1 MPCTPPFLSIYIKN
15 LPPPRYLLQPSN
27 NPRLQQLM
35 PRFSRILYASADAA
49 APPAAVSVQSDLMVI
64 LAALLCALLCVV
76 GLILM
81 ARCACIRRVTGGSP
95 SSDKANKGVKK
106 KNLQLLPRFSYSA
119 GDGSGEGGGATTKFG
134 STECAICLGEFV
146 EGDEVRVLPQCGHS
160 FHVVCID
167 TWLRSH
173 SSCPSCRQI
182 LVVARCQK
190 WSHFPASTS
199 SASCGG
205 GPATGEDCNV
215 KNSDTNHAQ
224 EM

>member
-1 MPCTPPFLSIYIKN
+1 
-15 LPPPRYLLQPSN
+15 
-27 NPRLQQLM
+27 M
-35 PRFSRILYASADAA
+35 PRFSRILSSDADADAGAA
-49 APPAAVSVQSDLMVI
+49 APPAAVNVQSDLMVI

-76 GLILM
+76 GLILV

-106 KNLQLLPRFSYSA
+106 KNLQRLPRFSYSA

-146 EGDEVRVLPQCGHS
+146 EGDEVRALPQCGHS

-167 TWLRSH
+167 TWLGSR

-190 WSHFPASTS
+190 CSDFPASTS

-205 GPATGEDCNV
+205 GAATEVELSTGEDCNV

-224 EM
+224 ET